1 MPPAVDVVVV
11 GAGAAGIAA
20 ATTLRRIGL
29 GCLVL
34 EASDRVGGRART
46 EEVAPGEAFDHG
58 ASWLHEAEHNP
69 LTPLARRLG
78 FTLRDEA
85 RRQRDILLTGGHDA
99 TAAER
104 AAHDAACEAFDAAAE
119 ARAAGLREGGGG
131 PDLPLAEAVPR
142 GGPWDATAAHW
153 YAAVISGAEA
163 ERISLLDY
171 VATGLGGT
179 NLAVAEGLGTL
190 VAQLAEGLPIRLE
203 APVSRIRWVDGG
215 VLAEGPGGVLRARGC
230 IVTVSTGVLAAGGI
244 GFDPPLPEPLRQAV
258 LGLPQG
264 LLSKVVLRAAG
275 ADRLGLP
282 AFGRLARRVEGP
294 GDTPM
299 SWILWPFG
307 RAHAIGFIGGERAWA
322 LAAAGPAAA
331 ERFARAELGRY
342 FGAERV
348 AAAFAPGAVV
358 TGWAED
364 PLFRG
369 AYSIARPGQGGARA
383 VLGDAALADG
393 RLRFAGEACHERYAG
408 TVGGAWES
416 GVRAAE
422 ALAARL
428 RAQG

>member
-1 MPPAVDVVVV
+1 M
-11 GAGAAGIAA
+11 
-20 ATTLRRIGL
+20 GL
-29 GCLVL
+29 GCVVL
-34 EASDRVGGRART
+34 EASGRVGGRART
-46 EEVAPGEAFDHG
+46 AELAPGEVFDHG
-58 ASWLHEAEHNP
+58 ASWLHEAADNP

-85 RRQRDILLTGGHDA
+85 RRQRDILLTEGRDA
-99 TAAER
+99 TPAER

-119 ARAAGLREGGGG
+119 ARAAGLREAGVLEGGGA
-131 PDLPLAEAVPR
+131 DLPLAEAVPW

-153 YAAVISGAEA
+153 LAAIISGAEA
-163 ERISLLDY
+163 GRISLLDY

-190 VAQLAEGLPIRLE
+190 VARLAEGLPIRLE
-203 APVSRIRWVDGG
+203 APVSRIRQGDGG
-215 VLAEGPGGVLRARGC
+215 VVAEGPGGVLRARGC

-244 GFDPPLPEPLRQAV
+244 GFDPPLPEPVRQAV

-264 LLSKVVLRAAG
+264 LLSKVALRASG

-294 GDTPM
+294 GDSPM

-331 ERFARAELGRY
+331 ERFARAELARY
-342 FGAERV
+342 FGAARV
-348 AAAFAPGAVV
+348 GAAFEPGAVV
-358 TGWAED
+358 TDWAED

-369 AYSIARPGQGGARA
+369 AYSIAAPGQGGARA
-383 VLGDAALADG
+383 VLGGAALADG
-393 RLRFAGEACHERYAG
+393 RLRFAGEACHKRYAG

-422 ALAARL
+422 AVVARL
-428 RAQG
+428 RERA